1 MSKYYINQAQ
11 KLQNQILELE
21 HEIKLNDTAL
31 QATRKAKSE
40 KYIIEALE
48 TKDKKLRK
56 KHEKLTSKFYKY
68 ADDNLKISDLNK
80 LNGRIEKEEPFDEGY
95 Y

>member
-31 QATRKAKSE
+31 QATKKAKSE

-48 TKDKKLRK
+48 IKDKKLRK

-68 ADDNLKISDLNK
+68 ADNNLKISDLNK
-80 LNGRIEKEEPFDEGY
+80 LNGRIEEEDPFNEDY

>member
-1 MSKYYINQAQ
+1 MSKYYISQAQ
-11 KLQNQILELE
+11 KLQNQIMELE
-21 HEIKLNDTAL
+21 HEIKLNDAAL
-31 QATRKAKSE
+31 QATKKAKSE

-56 KHEKLTSKFYKY
+56 KHSKLTSKFYKY

-80 LNGRIEKEEPFDEGY
+80 LNGCIEEEEPFDEGY